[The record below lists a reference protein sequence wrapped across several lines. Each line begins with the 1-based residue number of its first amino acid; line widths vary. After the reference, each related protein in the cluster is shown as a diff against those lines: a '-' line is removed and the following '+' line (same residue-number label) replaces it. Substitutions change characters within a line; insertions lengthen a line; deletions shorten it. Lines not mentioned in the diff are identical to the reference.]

1 MATVPILLLAVLGA
15 ALACGAHAD
24 GSQNNDL
31 VATYGGLPDPMHW
44 LSFYSL
50 PRTVQLAKKDGWSEV
65 VNATHVATVD
75 GFVSTWCRQGDFRV
89 CLLFDT
95 AGVVAGLQAS
105 VLAKDFDK
113 SYPIAME
120 TLWRNQTLLNE
131 DVYSATALFVAPDV
145 LSEGGRKTFADDDDT
160 VTGLYLQNGQ
170 NFWAM
175 PAHAQYGQSVGFEMQ
190 GCVKGMG
197 RHFFYGMTSSMPC
210 DEHRPFFLLFDD
222 VTGQLHGFGITL
234 FGKPSS
240 GSWFGRKWFER
251 PNTKLV
257 SAMAPDAPACFQ
269 DWSRKK
275 GLAALHV
282 YFKSSPWAVEC
293 ARN

>member
-50 PRTVQLAKKDGWSEV
+50 PRTVQLAKKDGWSE
-65 VNATHVATVD
+65 
-75 GFVSTWCRQGDFRV
+75 
-89 CLLFDT
+89 
-95 AGVVAGLQAS
+95 